1 MRKIANFIM
10 RVWYLLY
17 SYKCSSRLSEIKVR
31 IYTAW
36 IRNIFLYT
44 GDVRIYPSLSCI
56 GGKSIIIGNH
66 TGLGKNG
73 VLNAW
78 IKEYQRENEDFICKE
93 SNKELISIGDDVW
106 IGDYFNINSV
116 QGIHIGNGVLMGRWV
131 TILDNDHGRTDNV
144 SLQIAPRRRTLY
156 SKGPVYIGDKVWI
169 GDKVTMLG
177 GVNIGEGAVIA
188 SNAVVTKDVPAYSVV
203 GGVPARILKQG

>member
-106 IGDYFNINSV
+106 IGANCVILPGV
-116 QGIHIGNGVLMGRWV
+116 HIHN
-131 TILDNDHGRTDNV
+131 
-144 SLQIAPRRRTLY
+144 
-156 SKGPVYIGDKVWI
+156 
-169 GDKVTMLG
+169 
-177 GVNIGEGAVIA
+177 GAVIGA
-188 SNAVVTKDVPAYSVV
+188 GSVVTKDIPANAIAV
-203 GGVPARILKQG
+203 GNPAKVIKFRV